1 MTRIVLAA
9 IAFASLPFCAAHA
22 QAPEEPPARI
32 ESPDGK
38 TSVRILHEA
47 MPGTDPGTEFFTLEV
62 LRGEKA
68 LLRVPT
74 EGYLLTAHWSPDGNF
89 LAVNNRRGNSGDYV
103 WVFDLAKAAT
113 LKTPDDK
120 TGDKWI
126 DAGVKQIAAKTGAAG
141 KKSPYRY
148 WLTANGWDDDGKLL
162 VTLRARYGEAGAYDA
177 KARAAWSGSEW
188 RHEPMSV
195 TTAE

>member
-1 MTRIVLAA
+1 MKTILLAA
-9 IAFASLPFCAAHA
+9 LTLALLPFPTSHA
-22 QAPEEPPARI
+22 QTPEEPPARI

-68 LLRVPT
+68 ILRVPT
-74 EGYLLTAHWSPDGNF
+74 AGYLLTAHWSPDGRF
-89 LAVNNRRGNSGDYV
+89 LAVNNRRGNSGDYI

-126 DAGVKQIAAKTGAAG
+126 DAGVKQIAAEIRSIA

-148 WLTANGWDDDGKLL
+148 WLTANGWEDGGKLL
-162 VTLRARYGEAGAYDA
+162 VTLRARYGETGAYDA
-177 KARAAWSGSEW
+177 KARAAWNGSSW
-188 RHEPMSV
+188 RHEPVSV
-195 TTAE
+195 TPAE